1 LFHRLTDN
9 LRCWGRVQLAPGIT
23 DFGRSQDTISVGRC
37 CLLIALLI
45 MPVLSLISGCGYHV
59 GAPYNPEIRSVHVP
73 IFTSDLFRRDIN
85 IELTEAVQ
93 KEIRA
98 RTPFQLSSADRAD
111 TRLIGHV
118 VEVNKS
124 VLGETSFDD
133 PRQLQL
139 GIGVEVLWEETSG
152 GQLLARQTLP
162 IDPQTRQLLTQANFA
177 PEIGQSYATAKHE
190 AISRLARRIVDMM
203 ESPW

>member
-9 LRCWGRVQLAPGIT
+9 LRCWGRAILAPGIT
-23 DFGRSQDTISVGRC
+23 NFGSSYCTISADRC
-37 CLLIALLI
+37 CPFIVWLIL
-45 MPVLSLISGCGYHV
+45 PVLSLISGCGYHI
-59 GAPYNPEIRSVHVP
+59 GAPYDPEIRSVHVP

-93 KEIRA
+93 KEIRS
-98 RTPFQLSSADRAD
+98 RTPYQLSTADRAD

-139 GIGVEVLWEETSG
+139 AIGVEILWEETFG

-162 IDPQTRQLLTQANFA
+162 IDPQTRQLLTQSNFA
-177 PEIGQSYATAKHE
+177 PEVGQSYATAKHE
-190 AISRLARRIVDMM
+190 AITRLARRIVDMM

>member
-1 LFHRLTDN
+1 MFHRLPDN
-9 LRCWGRVQLAPGIT
+9 WRCWGRAKLVPGIA
-23 DFGRSQDTISVGRC
+23 DFGRSHCAFSAGRC
-37 CLLIALLI
+37 CLFIALLI
-45 MPVLSLISGCGYHV
+45 LPVLSVMSGCGYHI
-59 GAPYNPEIRSVHVP
+59 GAPYDPEIRSVHVP

-93 KEIRA
+93 KEIRS

-124 VLGETSFDD
+124 VLGETRFDD
-133 PRQLQL
+133 ARQLQI

-177 PEIGQSYATAKHE
+177 PEVGQSYATAKHE
-190 AISRLARRIVDMM
+190 AITRLARRIVDLM